1 MRLAST
7 STPGSSGYMAL
18 EILNLKQASTK
29 SDVYSFGVLLIQ
41 LLNGSPFILD
51 GNEIRIRKFIQW
63 AQKVHMEE
71 NGFQQI
77 FNVIIDNSIIGF
89 NHNEAKS
96 FLQISLQCIKV
107 IFVPNLLCVSFNL
120 LSSKF
125 EKPKSWIQCSISNN
139 LK

>member
-1 MRLAST
+1 
-7 STPGSSGYMAL
+7 MAP
-18 EILNLKQASTK
+18 EILLKQASTK

-51 GNEIRIRKFIQW
+51 GNELHKFIQW
-63 AQKVHMEE
+63 ARKVHVEKD
-71 NGFQQI
+71 GFQQI
-77 FNVIIDNSIIGF
+77 FNVVINNSIIGF
-89 NHNEAKS
+89 DHNEAKS

-125 EKPKSWIQCSISNN
+125 EKPKSWIRCNI
-139 LK
+139 

>member
-7 STPGSSGYMAL
+7 STPGTSGYMAP
-18 EILNLKQASTK
+18 EILLKQASTK

-51 GNEIRIRKFIQW
+51 GYEIHIHKFIQW
-63 AQKVHMEE
+63 ARKVHAEE

-77 FNVIIDNSIIGF
+77 FNVVIDNSIIGF
-89 NHNEAKS
+89 DHNEAKS

-107 IFVPNLLCVSFNL
+107 IFVPNILCVSFNL
-120 LSSKF
+120 LSNKF
-125 EKPKSWIQCSISNN
+125 EKPESWIRCST
-139 LK
+139 

>member
-7 STPGSSGYMAL
+7 STPGTSGYMAP
-18 EILNLKQASTK
+18 EILLKQASTK

-51 GNEIRIRKFIQW
+51 GNEIHIRKFIQW
-63 AQKVHMEE
+63 AQKVRVEE

-77 FNVIIDNSIIGF
+77 FKVVIDNSIIGF
-89 NHNEAKS
+89 DRNEAKS
-96 FLQISLQCIKV
+96 FLQISLQCIEV

-125 EKPKSWIQCSISNN
+125 EKPKSWIRCNT
-139 LK
+139 